1 MMLRV
6 RFLEAIRVG
15 FAEPDCIRLSPA
27 HSLRFLCPVGVVS
40 IKMHSMWEYWLQG
53 EVVCLRRGVMGLPFW
68 LFLAVTLAICWV
80 ADNR

>member
-40 IKMHSMWEYWLQG
+40 IKMHSMWEYWLQR
-53 EVVCLRRGVMGLPFW
+53 EVVCLRGALWDYRFGCFLP
-68 LFLAVTLAICWV
+68 
-80 ADNR
+80 